1 MKEIQL
7 TNDIKHDRKEFRKFF
22 KITLKFAKYI
32 QKNVEAGNS
41 IRKSFT
47 LVKKIYKPNFP
58 CRNIDTFLQKE
69 LLWTIDIFTNW
80 LSLHSKEINSM
91 SLSRDIILI
100 KEANIFKKYIE
111 EKTNEK
117 N

>member
-7 TNDIKHDRKEFRKFF
+7 TNDIKHDCKEFRKFF
-22 KITLKFAKYI
+22 KITLKFAEYI
-32 QKNVEAGNS
+32 QKKVEAGNS

-47 LVKKIYKPNFP
+47 LAKKICKPNFP

-69 LLWTIDIFTNW
+69 LLWIIDIFTNW
-80 LSLHSKEINSM
+80 LSLHSEKINSM
-91 SLSRDIILI
+91 SLARDIILI
-100 KEANIFKKYIE
+100 KQANNFKKYIE
-111 EKTNEK
+111 EKMNEE